1 MKLWIP
7 TTRMMTARKKCPW
20 AKKFVNEDYGIT
32 AYETEY
38 EWLVESEKK
47 RQSKLNDNSQK
58 MGDSNGF

>member
-7 TTRMMTARKKCPW
+7 TTRMMTARRKCPW

-47 RQSKLNDNSQK
+47 RQEKLNDNSQK
-58 MGDSNGF
+58 MGESNGF

>member
-7 TTRMMTARKKCPW
+7 TTRMMTARRKCPW
-20 AKKFVNEDYGIT
+20 AAKFVPDDYGIT

-47 RQSKLNDNSQK
+47 RQAKLNDNSPK
-58 MGDSNGF
+58 MGESDGF

>member
-20 AKKFVNEDYGIT
+20 AKKFVNEEYGIT

-47 RQSKLNDNSQK
+47 RQAKLNDNSQK
-58 MGDSNGF
+58 MGERNGF

>member
-7 TTRMMTARKKCPW
+7 TTRMMTARRKCPW

-47 RQSKLNDNSQK
+47 RHAKLNDNSQK
-58 MGDSNGF
+58 MGESDGF